1 MTGGI
6 AKVVIF
12 SFTERGTKQNRYIY
26 RKLKMQGY
34 VKDMP
39 LQSMLWEKK
48 AG

>member
-12 SFTERGTKQNRYIY
+12 SFTERGTKQNIS
-26 RKLKMQGY
+26 